1 MKDKIQHVFVI
12 MFENRS
18 FDHILGFSGIKG
30 TDAVTGKPT
39 EINGLQNAE
48 DYKTECP
55 SGSGIYVQPTPD
67 APNSLSFDPPHEF
80 LNTLEQL
87 CGEDAVYNGTY
98 PPVNNSGFATSYSK
112 AAKKQEAI
120 NMKCFAPGDVPI
132 ITQLATEFA
141 VCDNWFSSVPGPT
154 WPNRFFLHAATS
166 GGMDDSPVK
175 RVQNYSN
182 FMDEFKFENGHIFK
196 ILSDRKIPWMMYEGD
211 QLPQS
216 YALTGMHEYNETNI
230 RPFRKFR
237 KDLHKKDYAPKYI
250 FIEPCYGHV
259 LTDSTSFRCGNS
271 QHPLDDIRR
280 GEIFLKEIYESIR
293 NSPLWES
300 SCLLITYDEH
310 GGFFDH
316 VVPPKAIPPGDKCIH
331 DSYNRHSFKFDQ
343 LGVRVPAVIVSPLIQ
358 KNTIDH
364 TVYDH
369 TSLLK
374 TLEEWLDLPSFTERD
389 KNANSFDHLFSLDEA
404 RTDTPV
410 KLKSINYA
418 DIRCRSGIQKILN
431 VFVNFVFS
439 RLKRI
444 SPTAVGFLY
453 IALLKKSHIDKVNEN
468 EVVEKYNKI
477 QTASEASNFITATKK
492 QVVSHDREKQSLRDT
507 QLDEMNESNSI
518 TRVGGDV

>member
-1 MKDKIQHVFVI
+1 M
-12 MFENRS
+12 
-18 FDHILGFSGIKG
+18 
-30 TDAVTGKPT
+30 
-39 EINGLQNAE
+39 
-48 DYKTECP
+48 
-55 SGSGIYVQPTPD
+55 
-67 APNSLSFDPPHEF
+67 SFDPPHEF

-87 CGEDAVYNGTY
+87 CERNAVYKGTY
-98 PPVNNSGFATSYSK
+98 PAINNSGFATSYAT

-120 NMKCFAPGDVPI
+120 NMKCFAPEDLPI
-132 ITQLATEFA
+132 INQLASEFE

-166 GGMDDSPVK
+166 GGMDDSPIK
-175 RVQNYSN
+175 RIQNYSN
-182 FMDEFKFENGHIFK
+182 FMEEFKFEKGHIFK
-196 ILSDRKIPWMMYEGD
+196 TLSDRGIPWMMYEGD

-280 GEIFLKEIYESIR
+280 GEIFLKEIYETIR

-300 SCLLITYDEH
+300 SSLLITYDEH

-316 VVPPKAIPPGDKCIH
+316 VVPPKAVPPGDKCIH
-331 DSYNRHSFKFDQ
+331 DSYNQHGFKFDQ
-343 LGVRVPAVIVSPLIQ
+343 LGVRVPAIIVSPYIK

-389 KNANSFDHLFSLDEA
+389 KNANSFDHLFSLPASRMDA
-404 RTDTPV
+404 PL
-410 KLKSINYA
+410 KLKSVRFV
-418 DIRCRSGIQKILN
+418 DLRCKSGFQKILN
-431 VFVNFVFS
+431 VIVNFVFS

-453 IALLKKSHIDKVNEN
+453 IALLKKSHIDKVNAN
-468 EVVEKYNKI
+468 QVVEKYNEIK
-477 QTASEASNFITATKK
+477 TATEASKFITETKK
-492 QVVSHDREKQSLRDT
+492 QVNSHDLGRQALRDAN
-507 QLDEMNESNSI
+507 LDEMNERNSSSS
-518 TRVGGDV
+518 TGSEV

>member
-1 MKDKIQHVFVI
+1 
-12 MFENRS
+12 
-18 FDHILGFSGIKG
+18 
-30 TDAVTGKPT
+30 
-39 EINGLQNAE
+39 
-48 DYKTECP
+48 
-55 SGSGIYVQPTPD
+55 
-67 APNSLSFDPPHEF
+67 
-80 LNTLEQL
+80 
-87 CGEDAVYNGTY
+87 
-98 PPVNNSGFATSYSK
+98 
-112 AAKKQEAI
+112 
-120 NMKCFAPGDVPI
+120 MKCFAPEDLPI
-132 ITQLATEFA
+132 INQLASEFE

-166 GGMDDSPVK
+166 GGMDDSPIK
-175 RVQNYSN
+175 RIQNYSN
-182 FMDEFKFENGHIFK
+182 FMEEFKFEKGHIFK
-196 ILSDRKIPWMMYEGD
+196 TLSDRGIPWMMYEGD

-280 GEIFLKEIYESIR
+280 GEIFLKEIYETIR

-300 SCLLITYDEH
+300 SSLLITYDEH

-316 VVPPKAIPPGDKCIH
+316 VVPPKAVPPGDKCIH
-331 DSYNRHSFKFDQ
+331 DSYNQHGFKFDQ
-343 LGVRVPAVIVSPLIQ
+343 LGVRVPAIIVSPYIK

-389 KNANSFDHLFSLDEA
+389 KNANSFDHLFSLPASRMDA
-404 RTDTPV
+404 PL
-410 KLKSINYA
+410 KLKSVRFV
-418 DIRCRSGIQKILN
+418 DLRCKSGFQKILN
-431 VFVNFVFS
+431 VIVNFVFS

-453 IALLKKSHIDKVNEN
+453 IALLKKSHIDKVNAN
-468 EVVEKYNKI
+468 QVVEKYNEIK
-477 QTASEASNFITATKK
+477 TATEASKFITETKK
-492 QVVSHDREKQSLRDT
+492 QVNSHDLGRQALRDAN
-507 QLDEMNESNSI
+507 LDEMNERNSSSS
-518 TRVGGDV
+518 TGSEV